1 MRIKIITDSVS
12 DIPNEIIGELNI
24 EVLPLSVNFEDASYY
39 DRVELTN
46 IEFFNKLKN
55 SKKIPTTSQ
64 VNPGEFKKAFEIFLE
79 SFDQIICIT
88 MSKEMSGTFKAA
100 NIAKKLLNTDR
111 IRVFDS
117 KAISFGFGLIVINA
131 ARDVKANKDY
141 DEIIDNINYNI
152 ENLENIFIIDTLEF
166 LQKGGRLSVTE
177 AFVGSVL
184 KMKPILT
191 IRNGKLEVMSKVRG
205 RKKAINYVVKYLKD
219 KEFDFS
225 KKTIGLFDAVDK
237 EYLND
242 LIFEIEKEFI
252 IKEIIKSKVGFV
264 VGAHAGPGGIA
275 ITFIK

>member
-219 KEFDFS
+219 KE
-225 KKTIGLFDAVDK
+225 
-237 EYLND
+237 
-242 LIFEIEKEFI
+242 
-252 IKEIIKSKVGFV
+252 
-264 VGAHAGPGGIA
+264 
-275 ITFIK
+275 